1 VTVLI
6 GYCLTVYGRRVVC
19 KCLRCMYGTQGAV
32 MQAIFSEEFSDEQTT
47 AAFSASTVRPSGS
60 MPASTMKKTQPVS
73 PFAVTLGDSSSLLWF
88 GVCGLPCGQVLGMTG
103 SSVMFAIG

>member
-1 VTVLI
+1 
-6 GYCLTVYGRRVVC
+6 
-19 KCLRCMYGTQGAV
+19 MYGTQGAV

-60 MPASTMKKTQPVS
+60 TPASTMKARPVS
-73 PFAVTLGDSSSLLWF
+73 PFAETLGDSSSLLWF

>member
-1 VTVLI
+1 
-6 GYCLTVYGRRVVC
+6 
-19 KCLRCMYGTQGAV
+19 

-60 MPASTMKKTQPVS
+60 TPASTMKARPVS
-73 PFAVTLGDSSSLLWF
+73 PFAETLGDSSSLLWF